1 MPLILAC
8 REDNDLYR
16 VLADTGITCARFDT
30 AQQALEYAPPG
41 AGLMA
46 LADGY
51 PDALTPIDP
60 AFYDTAA
67 ENSLRLY
74 VEFPAAIPGQSVGEP
89 RGITWERGVVASNAF
104 EPNLTNLRILAIHG
118 CRFIP
123 VPAENPHIAVAR
135 VAGFDSAIYGLPQE
149 TFPNLYEHPRGN
161 LLVSTTKLSQFVTAR
176 YAPVEAWRAIW
187 RWILGWVMQGA
198 APQPLWTP
206 TVRPSYAA
214 DDALPDDIEAQ
225 AFRRGVAWFQ
235 SARLLVHPSWE
246 GVPERRLD
254 ALRHAAAGRPEPL
267 PEGDGS
273 RGMIEGASG
282 AIGPDGCQGW
292 STSLRNDCMGEA
304 SATMALGEALGVE
317 PRGKTIARNL
327 NDYIYGV
334 FGACGP
340 PVTPNTLPDEVLLGA
355 QRSPR
360 VLPASQEPRHFNS
373 LIAQGSRA
381 DPASPSYG
389 LLSWGTLSPGVY
401 YGDDNARSMLGT
413 IAAAALLHTD
423 RWDQGV
429 LRCML
434 ANLRTTG
441 PQGFRDGRIDEEPL
455 QENGWRHYWTT
466 PRTHYAPHYEAW
478 LWAALLWAY
487 GRTGFAPFLE
497 RPRTALGLTMKA
509 YPDEWRWTNGI
520 QQERAR
526 MILPLAWL
534 VRVEDTEEHRQWLRF
549 MAQELLSHQ
558 DQSGAIR
565 EELGPPDKGSYGPPQ
580 SNEDYGT
587 TEATLIQANG
597 DPVCDLLYTTNFAF
611 VGLHEAAAAT
621 GEPLYAEAEDRLA
634 RFLCRIQVRSELR
647 PELDGGWF
655 RAFEFRQWDYWG
667 SSADLGWGVW
677 SIESGWTQAWI
688 ASVLALRQLRTSL
701 WELTANSAIRRHLNE
716 LVAIMLPECASP

>member
-1 MPLILAC
+1 MSLILAC
-8 REDNDLYR
+8 REDNDLHR

-30 AQQALEYAPPG
+30 AQQALENAPPG

-67 ENSLRLY
+67 LKNLRVY
-74 VEFPAAIPGQSVGEP
+74 VEFPAAIPGQSVDEP

-104 EPNLTNLRILAIHG
+104 EPDLANLRILAIHG
-118 CRFIP
+118 CRFVP
-123 VPAENPHIAVAR
+123 VEAASPHIVVAR
-135 VAGFDSAIYGLPQE
+135 VAGFDSAIYGLPPE
-149 TFPNLYEHPRGN
+149 TFPILYEHPRGN

-176 YAPVEAWRAIW
+176 YAPTAAWRAIW
-187 RWILGWVMQGA
+187 QWILGWVMQGE
-198 APQPLWTP
+198 APQLSWTP
-206 TVRPSYAA
+206 TVRPSYASNET
-214 DDALPDDIEAQ
+214 LPVDIEAQ
-225 AFRRGVAWFQ
+225 AFRRGVAWFTN
-235 SARLLVHPSWE
+235 AHLLVHPSWE
-246 GVPERRLD
+246 TQPERRLEG
-254 ALRHAAAGRPEPL
+254 LRHAPASTGEIGL
-267 PEGDGS
+267 PKGDGS

-282 AIGPDGCQGW
+282 AIGTDGCQGW

-317 PRGKTIARNL
+317 PRGTTIARNL
-327 NDYIYGV
+327 NDYIY
-334 FGACGP
+334 
-340 PVTPNTLPDEVLLGA
+340 
-355 QRSPR
+355 
-360 VLPASQEPRHFNS
+360 FNS
-373 LIAQGSRA
+373 IIAQGPRA

-389 LLSWGTLSPGVY
+389 LLSWGTFSPGVY

-423 RWDQGV
+423 RWDQGL

-487 GRTGFAPFLE
+487 DRTGFAPFLE
-497 RPRTALGLTMKA
+497 RPKTALGLTMKA

-534 VRVEDTEEHRQWLRF
+534 VRVDDTDEHRQWLRF
-549 MAQELLSHQ
+549 MTEELLKHQ
-558 DQSGAIR
+558 DQCGAIR

-580 SNEDYGT
+580 SNDDYGT

-611 VGLHEAAAAT
+611 VGLHEAAATT
-621 GEPLYAEAEDRLA
+621 GEPRYAQAEDRLA
-634 RFLCRIQVRSELR
+634 EFLCRIQVRSER
-647 PELDGGWF
+647 HPELDGGWF
-655 RAFEFRQWDYWG
+655 RAFEFRQWDYWA

-688 ASVLALRQLRTSL
+688 ASVIAMRQLRTSL

-716 LVAIMLPECASP
+716 LVAIMLPERVNPA

>member
-1 MPLILAC
+1 MSLNLVC
-8 REDNDLYR
+8 REDNDLYQ
-16 VLADTGITCARFDT
+16 VLGDNGINCARFDT
-30 AQQALEYAPPG
+30 AQQALDNAPER
-41 AGLMA
+41 AALMV

-51 PDALTPIDP
+51 PNALTSIDP
-60 AFYDTAA
+60 AFYDAA
-67 ENSLRLY
+67 AKKNLRLY
-74 VEFPAAIPGQSVGEP
+74 VEFPEAIPEQSLNEP
-89 RGITWERGVVASNAF
+89 RGTKWERGVVASSAF
-104 EPNLTNLRILAIHG
+104 EPSLANLRILAIHG

-123 VPAENPHIAVAR
+123 VQAENPHIVVAR
-135 VAGFDSAIYGLPQE
+135 VAGLDSAIYGLPPAA
-149 TFPNLYEHPRGN
+149 FPVLYEHPRGN

-176 YAPVEAWRAIW
+176 YAPVAAWRAIW
-187 RWILGWVMQGA
+187 QWILEWVTQA
-198 APQPLWTP
+198 PAPQLSWTP

-214 DDALPDDIEAQ
+214 HDALPDDVEAQ
-225 AFRRGVAWFQ
+225 AFRRGIAWFTN
-235 SARLLVHPSWE
+235 ARLFVDPSWE
-246 GVPERRLD
+246 AQPERRVE
-254 ALRHAAAGRPEPL
+254 ALRQAATSSREVDL

-273 RGMIEGASG
+273 HGMIEGASG
-282 AIGPDGCQGW
+282 VIGTDGCQGW

-317 PRGKTIARNL
+317 PRGNTIARNL
-327 NDYIYGV
+327 NDYVY
-334 FGACGP
+334 
-340 PVTPNTLPDEVLLGA
+340 
-355 QRSPR
+355 
-360 VLPASQEPRHFNS
+360 FNS
-373 LIAQGSRA
+373 IIAQGPRA

-389 LLSWGTLSPGVY
+389 LLSWGTFSPGVY

-423 RWDQGV
+423 RWDQGI

-455 QENGWRHYWTT
+455 QQNGWRHYWAT

-497 RPRTALGLTMKA
+497 RPRLAIGLTMKA

-534 VRVEDTEEHRQWLRF
+534 VRVEDTDEHRRWLRL
-549 MAQELLSHQ
+549 MTEELLKHQ
-558 DQSGAIR
+558 DQCGAIR
-565 EELGPPDKGSYGPPQ
+565 EELGALDKGSYGPPR
-580 SNEDYGT
+580 SNDDYGT

-597 DPVCDLLYTTNFAF
+597 DPICDLLYTTNFAF

-621 GEPLYAEAEDRLA
+621 GEPLYAQAEDRLA
-634 RFLCRIQVRSELR
+634 EFLCRIQVRSER
-647 PELDGGWF
+647 HPGLDGAWF

-688 ASVLALRQLRTSL
+688 ASVLALRRLRTSL
-701 WELTANSAIRRHLNE
+701 WGLTAETTIRRHLKP
-716 LVAIMLPECASP
+716 LVEIMLPEAAGLG